1 MKALGGKF
9 GGMFSSIKPILIV
22 TDLDL
27 LQNILVKDFNYF
39 HDRGMYYNV
48 KHDPVSGHLV
58 KVEGAYWRK
67 LREKLTPT
75 FTSNK
80 LRNIMTTILEVG
92 GRFEKF
98 LKKSIEENAE
108 LDAHDICAR
117 FTCDIIGSCAIG
129 IECNS
134 FENRDSEFL
143 KIGLNTFLK
152 ATTFRHRMV
161 KFLTNHFPGVS
172 KRLGLKTTRKELED
186 FMMKIVKNVIDHRE
200 KNNVRRNDFMDLL
213 LDIKNEDGQ
222 LDDGR
227 NDRPGK
233 LSVGQIVA
241 QSFIFFIA
249 VRFEIFQKFSLC
261 DNFTNTFILRALSQL
276 LAG

>member
-1 MKALGGKF
+1 
-9 GGMFSSIKPILIV
+9 MFNAIKPILIV

-39 HDRGMYYNV
+39 HDRGMYHNV

-58 KVEGAYWRK
+58 KVEGAYWKK

-75 FTSNK
+75 FTSGK
-80 LRNIMTTILEVG
+80 LRNMMMTILEVG
-92 GRFEKF
+92 ERFETF
-98 LKKSIEENAE
+98 LRKSIEENPE
-108 LDAHDICAR
+108 LDLHDVCAR
-117 FTCDIIGSCAIG
+117 FTCDIIGSCALG

-134 FENRDSEFL
+134 FENKESEFL
-143 KIGLNTFLK
+143 KISLNTFLK
-152 ATTFRHRMV
+152 PSTYRHRIV
-161 KFLTNHFPGVS
+161 KFLTNHFPGLS

-186 FMMKIVKNVIDHRE
+186 FLMKIIKNVIDYRE

-213 LDIKNEDGQ
+213 LDIENQDGQ
-222 LDDGR
+222 LNDGR

-241 QSFIFFIA
+241 QSFIFYIGVRCEFFI
-249 VRFEIFQKFSLC
+249 ENLL
-261 DNFTNTFILRALSQL
+261 NFFNF
-276 LAG
+276 